1 MSTDA
6 LTPFSYAVLTLVGRD
21 GAGPHDLVRMARQG
35 RVYWSAADSQW
46 YAEPKRLARLGFLS
60 AEKRP
65 GRTRER
71 THYTLTDAGREA
83 LTAWAAEPA
92 RFPRIQHEAVT
103 RLLLGDM
110 VPDSV
115 LVAGLEGLRSDIA
128 EITAQLDAADAA
140 AAEVPHRR
148 RYLRLNHAL
157 ARRIVEAHST
167 WIDQVERELGGAAP
181 RRPGAG
187 CPGAVRRGPAGGP
200 APARVP
206 GAVRRLKVKS
216 PSRSPI

>member
-1 MSTDA
+1 MSNAD
-6 LTPFSYAVLTLVGRD
+6 LTPFSYVVLTLVGRN

-35 RVYWSAADSQW
+35 RVYWTAADSQW
-46 YAEPKRLARLGFLS
+46 YAEPKRLATLGYLT
-60 AEKRP
+60 AEKHP

-71 THYTLTDAGREA
+71 THYLLTDAGREA
-83 LTAWAAEPA
+83 LVAWAAEPA

-115 LVAGLEGLRSDIA
+115 LVAGLQSMRGEIA

-140 AAEVPHRR
+140 AAEVPHRA

-157 ARRIVEAHST
+157 ARRLVDAHSA
-167 WIDQVERELGGAAP
+167 WIDQVERELGGAPPAAAP
-181 RRPGAG
+181 EPSQ
-187 CPGAVRRGPAGGP
+187 PAAPASP
-200 APARVP
+200 APPNRRVFRARFVD
-206 GAVRRLKVKS
+206 
-216 PSRSPI
+216 

>member
-1 MSTDA
+1 MSPPD
-6 LTPFSYAVLTLVGRD
+6 LTPFSYVVLTLVGRD
-21 GAGPHDLVRMARQG
+21 GAGPHDLVQMARQG
-35 RVYWSAADSQW
+35 RVHWSAAESQY
-46 YAEPKRLARLGFLS
+46 YAEPKRLEKLGYLR

-71 THYTLTDAGREA
+71 TQYTLTDAGRDA

-115 LVAGLEGLRSDIA
+115 LVAGLEWLRSDIA

-140 AAEVPHRR
+140 AADLPHRS

-157 ARRIVEAHST
+157 VRRIVEAHSM

-181 RRPGAG
+181 AP
-187 CPGAVRRGPAGGP
+187 PA
-200 APARVP
+200 
-206 GAVRRLKVKS
+206 
-216 PSRSPI
+216 